1 MVTVEA
7 DLVHVESRL
16 AAGQIVCPVCP
27 DGVLGGW
34 GFARVRRIHGVA
46 GPVRPRRAR
55 CRSCLVTHVL
65 LSVRTLLRR
74 GYAAQIIW
82 DALALRA
89 RGWGH
94 RRIADKLG
102 TPGATVRGWLRR
114 AAGRAEPLRT
124 WFLQVAVGTGIDVEI
139 PDGAGCGWVD
149 LVAAI
154 VTAAA
159 AIRTRFGP
167 VGVLG
172 VVTPPLV
179 MVAVSSSQ
187 LLAPVWPP
195 AVRRGE
201 QHQLPLTRNPRVR

>member
-1 MVTVEA
+1 M
-7 DLVHVESRL
+7 
-16 AAGQIVCPVCP
+16 
-27 DGVLGGW
+27 
-34 GFARVRRIHGVA
+34 
-46 GPVRPRRAR
+46 
-55 CRSCLVTHVL
+55 
-65 LSVRTLLRR
+65 
-74 GYAAQIIW
+74 
-82 DALALRA
+82 
-89 RGWGH
+89 
-94 RRIADKLG
+94 
-102 TPGATVRGWLRR
+102 RGWLRR